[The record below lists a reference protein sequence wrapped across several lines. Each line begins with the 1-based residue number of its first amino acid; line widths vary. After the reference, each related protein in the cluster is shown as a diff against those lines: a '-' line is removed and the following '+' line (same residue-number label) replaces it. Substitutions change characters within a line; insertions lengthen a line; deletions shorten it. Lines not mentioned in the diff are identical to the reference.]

1 MKTKKLPRLIG
12 KRASAGSGKT
22 FALALRFIKLLS
34 EAYPSPEH
42 LGSIIAIT
50 FTNKA
55 AAEMKKRIL
64 RFLKE
69 LVFET
74 DFAKRFLKK
83 K

>member
-42 LGSIIAIT
+42 L
-50 FTNKA
+50 
-55 AAEMKKRIL
+55 RIL
-64 RFLKE
+64 GSFK
-69 LVFET
+69 T
-74 DFAKRFLKK
+74 NI
-83 K
+83 